1 MNTPRNLVG
10 PQIREL
16 RSKMKITQPMLVARC
31 QLVGWDISRET
42 IAKIES
48 QIRWVSDFELL
59 GFAQALNISVC
70 DLWPPVQQ
78 LQNLAKQF
86 FNRSRPQL
94 RTSRRKMAK

>member
-1 MNTPRNLVG
+1 MKAPRNLVG

-16 RSKMKITQPMLVARC
+16 RSAMKITQPMLVARC

-59 GFAQALNISVC
+59 GFAKALNVSVG
-70 DLWPPVQQ
+70 DLWPHADQIPKA
-78 LQNLAKQF
+78 LNEF
-86 FNRSRPQL
+86 FRRAETRKL
-94 RTSRRKMAK
+94 TSRRKLR

>member
-1 MNTPRNLVG
+1 MNLPRNLVG

-16 RSKMKITQPMLVARC
+16 RARMEITQPMLVARC

-59 GFAQALNISVC
+59 GFAKALNVSIM
-70 DLWPPVQQ
+70 DLWPQADHLHKV
-78 LQNLAKQF
+78 LIVF
-86 FNRSRPQL
+86 FILTPHRTTISRLKL
-94 RTSRRKMAK
+94 R